1 MSISDFLR
9 EGLNQVNNNNNNKS
23 IHYDS
28 EGFDVISDTDEID
41 RKEIEIRNE
50 IKKIQQG
57 HMKGSILQKASNETS
72 KHVEQSTSKTTKPL
86 GAAKSS
92 TTTTV
97 KSLNSDNNKTTNSVQ
112 SNSTN
117 GENVTSNSNSTT
129 NNNTTAATINKVTV
143 NDVGA
148 KVKRRAKIEQDP
160 NVVYKINSRMTLM
173 NPKFGCFFEQDNLNM
188 DNTMLY
194 YYEPRDEDYIIL
206 FTQTKNGRESVV
218 KTSVMAEPAILEY
231 RDHYVSLKK
240 NGSLSNIEDKVL
252 HLLEKYSKNIKIY
265 DDTGKR
271 HKEIFPDKERSSNK
285 KKTKPKVSN
294 DLKTLRKEIID
305 YEIERCEKSSLMSQ
319 KFATLKKK
327 AFATL
332 KSNPE
337 KFDKDDEWVIR
348 DFMQRTVPF

>member
-1 MSISDFLR
+1 
-9 EGLNQVNNNNNNKS
+9 
-23 IHYDS
+23 
-28 EGFDVISDTDEID
+28 
-41 RKEIEIRNE
+41 
-50 IKKIQQG
+50 
-57 HMKGSILQKASNETS
+57 
-72 KHVEQSTSKTTKPL
+72 
-86 GAAKSS
+86 
-92 TTTTV
+92 
-97 KSLNSDNNKTTNSVQ
+97 
-112 SNSTN
+112 
-117 GENVTSNSNSTT
+117 
-129 NNNTTAATINKVTV
+129 
-143 NDVGA
+143 
-148 KVKRRAKIEQDP
+148 
-160 NVVYKINSRMTLM
+160 
-173 NPKFGCFFEQDNLNM
+173 M